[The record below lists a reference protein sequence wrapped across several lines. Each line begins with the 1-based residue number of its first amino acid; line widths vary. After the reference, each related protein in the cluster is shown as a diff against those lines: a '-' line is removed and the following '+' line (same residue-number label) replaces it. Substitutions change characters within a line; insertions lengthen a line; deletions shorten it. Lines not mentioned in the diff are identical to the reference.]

1 MDSALINDIGFTP
14 DLPKGKSSIIKVLGV
29 GGGGNNA
36 LKQMY
41 EKGINGVDFVVF
53 NTDQQALD
61 NSPVPLKVQL
71 GAYATEGLGAGGDP
85 EVGEKAALE
94 SIDDIK
100 ASLGSNTKMVFITTG
115 MGGGTGTGAA
125 PIIAKVA
132 RELGILTVAVVTMPF
147 GFEGK
152 TRKSKAEAGIER
164 LKENVDS
171 LIVINNDKVAEQFPD
186 LDFDEAFLKADDIL
200 TNAVKGMAEMVSKT
214 FYINVDF
221 RDARTVLQNSG
232 TALMSI
238 GIASGENRASEA
250 VKKALDSPLLNNSK
264 IKGAR
269 NVLVLIQAGADH
281 KPKIS
286 ELNLIPEF
294 IQSEAGGDND
304 ANVIW
309 GVGVDEEL
317 GESIKVLV
325 IATGFSEEKK
335 ETIIFKEEP
344 IKEEPITEIPQ
355 KEQKI
360 IYSLG
365 DENNGELL
373 SQSFSEINP
382 MQPNA
387 TPTPRN
393 VVATP
398 QSIDRPA
405 ERKVFRLEDNDE
417 ANPNTPTNAYQ
428 MAQPIIEE
436 PETMVL
442 EEEEKPQKFDFFQE
456 EETPSAFSF
465 TDTVKEPKEEPNL
478 FSSFDGENT
487 VSFTFDLSEQE
498 EKDND
503 TPIFQVEE
511 PEIQFEVRE
520 ETPIIETKTE
530 EISFGIKEVEEIETP
545 VFEPQAVEIL
555 TPKEEPKQETSF
567 EVEQKEEFT
576 IIERKAEDNPKVMER
591 RNKLKEFNSRYYTI
605 DNTDTFEKI
614 PAFRRKN
621 IDLNLENASE
631 QRITNF
637 ISEENG
643 QTKLRE
649 NRFLNKDVD

>member
-1 MDSALINDIGFTP
+1 MDLATNDIGFTP

-41 EKGINGVDFVVF
+41 DKGINGVDFVVF

-71 GAYATEGLGAGGDP
+71 GAYTTEGLGAGGDP

-152 TRKSKAEAGIER
+152 TRRVKAEAGIER

-186 LDFDEAFLKADDIL
+186 LEFDEAFLKADDIL

-221 RDARTVLQNSG
+221 RDAKTVLQNSG

-238 GIASGENRASEA
+238 GIASGENRAEEA

-264 IKGAR
+264 INGAK

-294 IQSEAGGDND
+294 IQNEAGGDNE

-317 GESIKVLV
+317 GEAIKVLV
-325 IATGFSEEKK
+325 IATGFSEKKK
-335 ETIIFKEEP
+335 EIIIFPEEEITIEKEPAVEEQPKEEP
-344 IKEEPITEIPQ
+344 
-355 KEQKI
+355 KI
-360 IYSLG
+360 IFPLEDTDN
-365 DENNGELL
+365 DEPL
-373 SQSFSEINP
+373 SKSFSGANEVK
-382 MQPNA
+382 PNVIP
-387 TPTPRN
+387 TPTS
-393 VVATP
+393 VASTP
-398 QSIDRPA
+398 QISEKPT
-405 ERKVFRLEDNDE
+405 ERKVFRLDDIDE
-417 ANPNTPTNAYQ
+417 TKANNTPTNAHQ
-428 MAQPIIEE
+428 MLRPVIEE

-442 EEEEKPQKFDFFQE
+442 EKEEKPHITFTQE
-456 EETPSAFSF
+456 EEITTNAISF
-465 TDTVKEPKEEPNL
+465 VETIEEPEEEINL

-487 VSFTFDLSEQE
+487 VSFTFDIANQE
-498 EKDND
+498 EDNIS
-503 TPIFQVEE
+503 TFQAEE
-511 PEIQFEVRE
+511 SEIQFGIRE
-520 ETPIIETKTE
+520 ETPITEKEE
-530 EISFGIKEVEEIETP
+530 EISFGVKEIEHNETP
-545 VFEPQAVEIL
+545 IFEPKAVEISS
-555 TPKEEPKQETSF
+555 PKEEIKPEISL

-576 IIERKAEDNPKVMER
+576 IIEKKTEDSPKVMER
-591 RNKLKEFNSRYYTI
+591 RNKLKDFNSRYYTLE
-605 DNTDTFEKI
+605 NMDTFESI

-643 QTKLRE
+643 QTKLKE

>member
-1 MDSALINDIGFTP
+1 MDMLNNDTGFVP

-41 EKGINGVDFVVF
+41 EKGINGVDFIVF

-61 NSPVPLKVQL
+61 DSPVPHKVQL
-71 GAYATEGLGAGGDP
+71 GAYTTEGLGAGGDP

-100 ASLGSNTKMVFITTG
+100 ASLGNNTKMVFITTG

-125 PIIAKVA
+125 PVIAKVA

-152 TRKSKAEAGIER
+152 TRRVKAEAGIER

-186 LDFDEAFLKADDIL
+186 LEFDEAFLKADDIL
-200 TNAVKGMAEMVSKT
+200 MNAVKGMAEMVSKT

-221 RDARTVLQNSG
+221 RDAKTVLQNSG

-264 IKGAR
+264 IIGAK
-269 NVLVLIQAGADH
+269 NVLVLIQAGSEY

-286 ELNLIPEF
+286 ELNLIPEH

-325 IATGFSEEKK
+325 IATGFSEDKK
-335 ETIIFKEEP
+335 EEQKVIQEEPKKEEKP
-344 IKEEPITEIPQ
+344 KKEIVGF
-355 KEQKI
+355 
-360 IYSLG
+360 LG
-365 DENNGELL
+365 DKENTQF
-373 SQSFSEINP
+373 QSFSDRVEVQSQTQSFTLN
-382 MQPNA
+382 
-387 TPTPRN
+387 
-393 VVATP
+393 TP
-398 QSIDRPA
+398 QYTSTYEKQ
-405 ERKVFRLEDNDE
+405 ERKEVFRLSDNDE
-417 ANPNTPTNAYQ
+417 VSPNNTNQGPTNQ
-428 MAQPIIEE
+428 IQFTQQEE
-436 PETMVL
+436 DIMVL
-442 EEEEKPQKFDFFQE
+442 EQE
-456 EETPSAFSF
+456 EIQDSF
-465 TDTVKEPKEEPNL
+465 VVNEPEEDAVISFDVDVKQEEPNL
-478 FSSFDGENT
+478 FSYEDTEEA
-487 VSFTFDLSEQE
+487 VSITFDLTDEEEDSIISEMDSPEVDFGIRE
-498 EKDND
+498 EKYFANE
-503 TPIFQVEE
+503 EE
-511 PEIQFEVRE
+511 PSFFVKE
-520 ETPIIETKTE
+520 KKE
-530 EISFGIKEVEEIETP
+530 EILT
-545 VFEPQAVEIL
+545 FEPKAVEIPKVRQEE
-555 TPKEEPKQETSF
+555 PKEEIAF
-567 EVEQKEEFT
+567 EMEQKEEFT
-576 IIERKAEDNPKVMER
+576 IVEKKVEDNPKVMER
-591 RNKLKEFNSRYYTI
+591 RNKLKEFNSRYYKVEE
-605 DNTDTFEKI
+605 NDTFESI

-621 IDLNLENASE
+621 IELNLEPASQ

-637 ISEENG
+637 VSEEDG
-643 QTKLRE
+643 QTRLRE